1 MLNFADNGIHPIVSG
16 STKTY
21 PDNFAIAA
29 TPSGMWHQFGTIP
42 KGEVG
47 VHISVDDI
55 SKNWLKYH
63 YKSNYEPS
71 VYNNYQGQQWN
82 NYENVLSLA
91 DLVGFDKGNKKKL
104 GQIKKKKTIREAV
117 VAIPYIIEEIQDP
130 VAGRDTRHRKFFI
143 EIPRQRYEAA
153 LQAGTPIGDSFA
165 TAGASISKQLQKMN
179 RYVFPPQLDFINNPQ
194 GAASPF
200 VMYIF
205 EFEYNLDQD
214 DLSYIWQNLAP
225 REFEKLT
232 FQQSSVAH
240 ELMDTELLNEYV
252 LEENQHLR
260 WMVFKVK
267 QKSQDEYWNYT
278 DMQVN
283 KNSNQRYEEQFGG
296 SRSGGGYKYI
306 HNWPY
311 DYLSFVEAIKV
322 NCEIKFSASQ
332 EKTQQRQNMQY
343 NMKMVADP
351 HMADILAGVTPYNPD
366 QILKPWEVPG
376 ATQQMGGE
384 GEPWWTPGDEGEP
397 WFANFPLG
405 SFEYSPVVS
414 KGTHGNK
421 NEGDDEEDDEADKD
435 FTGTGGKGGGGSLP
449 PEFFPDPPPPTIFD
463 RPPLP
468 GDTTG
473 GGGTKPGVTI
483 FGGGSIAGGPGGGF
497 GGGGGGG
504 FIGGGPGT
512 AFGGGVTITKST
524 AADDGGNGWSVRRT
538 TMPASQLS
546 MMQDAVKKNKY

>member
-1 MLNFADNGIHPIVSG
+1 
-16 STKTY
+16 
-21 PDNFAIAA
+21 
-29 TPSGMWHQFGTIP
+29 MWHQFGTIP

-71 VYNNYQGQQWN
+71 VYNNYQGLQWD

-117 VAIPYIIEEIQDP
+117 VAIPYIIEEIQNP

-194 GAASPF
+194 VAASPF

-214 DLSYIWQNLAP
+214 NLSYIWQNLAP

-283 KNSNQRYEEQFGG
+283 KNSNQKYEEQFGG

-322 NCEIKFSASQ
+322 NCEIKFSASRD
-332 EKTQQRQNMQY
+332 KTEQRQNMQY

-376 ATQQMGGE
+376 ATQQMSGD
-384 GEPWWTPGDEGEP
+384 GEPWWTPGDAGEP
-397 WFANFPLG
+397 WYANFPLG
-405 SFEYSPVVS
+405 SWDYSPVVS
-414 KGTHGNK
+414 KGTHSNK
-421 NEGDDEEDDEADKD
+421 NEGDEEEDDDVGKD
-435 FTGTGGKGGGGSLP
+435 FAGGKGGTAPKPGDPPPGIP
-449 PEFFPDPPPPTIFD
+449 PEFWVNPKPPSPYDNPYPPTND
-463 RPPLP
+463 
-468 GDTTG
+468 G
-473 GGGTKPGVTI
+473 GGGTGPTVTVY
-483 FGGGSIAGGPGGGF
+483 GGGSVGGRGGGF
-497 GGGGGGG
+497 GGAGGGSW
-504 FIGGGPGT
+504 FGGGPGNGT
-512 AFGGGVTITKST
+512 AFGFGVTINKST
-524 AADDGGNGWSVRRT
+524 AADDEDRGNGWSVRRR
-538 TMPASQLS
+538 MSPQSQTG
-546 MMQDAVKKNKY
+546 MMETALKKNNY